1 MKLLALATS
10 TSLKAYTTISS
21 AVATNDAI
29 NALANTAK
37 KTTTKTKGNNKSTGS
52 GMFGGITNFFKNMN
66 GGLKAL
72 GLAIAVVCAI
82 VLGICLMGGG
92 GNAIQKHKGWA
103 IGIAAGIMV
112 VCLAPTLVPAIA
124 SAVGG

>member
-1 MKLLALATS
+1 MATS
-10 TSLKAYTTISS
+10 TTKKTAEKSTGTKS
-21 AVATNDAI
+21 ASTKSTAA
-29 NALANTAK
+29 AK